1 MRTLTINEDCLRG
14 ALLQWEMAARTSKTM
29 GFEEA
34 RSLSA
39 TCVADAGAAYLW
51 ACLEGQDLLG
61 EPKRLSFSERELEQA
76 MHLFVVMGRSGV
88 FAAEKPEPA
97 EELAPEQVAERTV
110 RRLWLLL
117 QVAAENQNQTLQ
129 KD

>member
-1 MRTLTINEDCLRG
+1 MKTLTINKDCLRG
-14 ALLQWEMAARTSKTM
+14 ALLQWEIAARTDKTM

-39 TCVADAGAAYLW
+39 ACVSDAGAAYLW
-51 ACLEGQDLLG
+51 ACLEGQDLPS
-61 EPKRLSFSERELEQA
+61 EPQRVSCSERELEQA
-76 MHLFVVMGRSGV
+76 MHLFVVMGRSG
-88 FAAEKPEPA
+88 FFGAEKPEPA
-97 EELAPEQVAERTV
+97 EELAPEQVAARTV

-117 QVAAENQNQTLQ
+117 QVAAENSNPTHP